1 LPCVETPTK
10 ANELGSPQFRLKHDL
25 FPGQTDAHSSLAREP
40 GGKTRVDGRCSELGP
55 GMKDLPRRDRPRLSL
70 DLSREPW
77 EFWMASILSVAYTFW
92 EDPMSDTK
100 QFEDISQEFAADLA
114 SLRKD
119 ISKLTDSVS
128 ELMRARASS
137 ATASVLGV
145 VDDVRRK
152 ITDTAADTQNRVGA
166 VSADLESVIE
176 RNPITA
182 VIVAGLAGL
191 LIGMWSRPRR

>member
-1 LPCVETPTK
+1 
-10 ANELGSPQFRLKHDL
+10 
-25 FPGQTDAHSSLAREP
+25 
-40 GGKTRVDGRCSELGP
+40 
-55 GMKDLPRRDRPRLSL
+55 
-70 DLSREPW
+70 
-77 EFWMASILSVAYTFW
+77 
-92 EDPMSDTK
+92 MSDTK